1 MLISIDAENVFEK
14 NSASIY
20 DKRKK
25 KTSPESKY
33 RENQPQHTKG
43 PIGQTH
49 SKYHIQWEKLKIF
62 PLRSLQF

>member
-1 MLISIDAENVFEK
+1 MQRQNSIL
-14 NSASIY
+14 IY
-20 DKRKK
+20 DKN
-25 KTSPESKY
+25 SPESKY
-33 RENQPQHTKG
+33 IENQPQHTKV